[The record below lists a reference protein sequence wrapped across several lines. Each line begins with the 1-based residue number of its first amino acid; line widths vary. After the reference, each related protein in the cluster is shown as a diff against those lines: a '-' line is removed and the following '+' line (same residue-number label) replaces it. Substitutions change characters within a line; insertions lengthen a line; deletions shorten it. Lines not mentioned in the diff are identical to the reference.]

1 MVRYGIG
8 QQSFEVLRERNCVYV
23 DKTRFIEEIISTGS
37 QYYFLGRPRRFGKSL
52 FLSTLKF
59 FFQGRRDLFKGLYAD
74 TMDWDWTPHPVLY
87 IDLNIE
93 TYSSERDLDDVL
105 DSMLKGWEAE
115 YDVTEESEN
124 ISVRFSNIIKAAC
137 RKTGK
142 KVVILVDEY
151 DKPLVGNL
159 NDSEMF
165 EFYRKKLASLY
176 SNFKSSA
183 DYIRLVFLTG
193 VSRFGHRS
201 VFSGLNNIMDIS
213 FDNQFSD
220 ICGITEDEL
229 TDNFAEGIQEL
240 SRAHGKTP
248 DEIKALLKKWYDGY
262 RFSSRG
268 RDIYNPFSIVYV
280 MGTKEFDNY
289 WIQSGQ
295 ATLLKEQLRRFDV
308 DLKSLF
314 NAECEIEELRG
325 LDLDNPRP
333 VALLYQTGYLTIK
346 SYADGLY
353 TLGIPNQ
360 EVKRSFL
367 LYLLP
372 AYANLNNNSSSFVLR
387 NFLAELK
394 AGDAEAFMT
403 RLTSMF
409 AAVPYDMNMDREQ
422 NLHNALLIL
431 MMLIGIDVRTEY
443 RTSKGRI
450 DLFIKTDRYYY
461 IMELKLN
468 RPAREALDQI
478 NDRDYALPFATDGR
492 EIIRIGIS
500 FSSEARTITNWI
512 IQA

>member
-1 MVRYGIG
+1 M
-8 QQSFEVLRERNCVYV
+8 
-23 DKTRFIEEIISTGS
+23 TGV
-37 QYYFLGRPRRFGKSL
+37 QTCALPI
-52 FLSTLKF
+52 
-59 FFQGRRDLFKGLYAD
+59 
-74 TMDWDWTPHPVLY
+74 W
-87 IDLNIE
+87 
-93 TYSSERDLDDVL
+93 
-105 DSMLKGWEAE
+105 
-115 YDVTEESEN
+115 
-124 ISVRFSNIIKAAC
+124 FSNIIKAAC

-193 VSRFGHRS
+193 VSRFGHLS

-229 TDNFAEGIQEL
+229 SDNFAEGIQEL
-240 SRAHGKTP
+240 SRTHGKTP

-280 MGTKEFDNY
+280 MGTNEFDNY

-353 TLGIPNQ
+353 TLGI
-360 EVKRSFL
+360 
-367 LYLLP
+367 
-372 AYANLNNNSSSFVLR
+372 
-387 NFLAELK
+387 
-394 AGDAEAFMT
+394 
-403 RLTSMF
+403 
-409 AAVPYDMNMDREQ
+409 DRKS
-422 NLHNALLIL
+422 
-431 MMLIGIDVRTEY
+431 VV
-443 RTSKGRI
+443 
-450 DLFIKTDRYYY
+450 
-461 IMELKLN
+461 
-468 RPAREALDQI
+468 
-478 NDRDYALPFATDGR
+478 
-492 EIIRIGIS
+492 
-500 FSSEARTITNWI
+500 
-512 IQA
+512 